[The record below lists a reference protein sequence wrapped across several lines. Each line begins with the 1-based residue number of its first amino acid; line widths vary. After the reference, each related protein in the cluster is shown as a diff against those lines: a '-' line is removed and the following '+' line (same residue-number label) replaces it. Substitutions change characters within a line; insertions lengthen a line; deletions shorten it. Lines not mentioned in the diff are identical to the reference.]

1 MNMRNSRQFKI
12 VAALVTTVLFNFVGA
27 KAESNDEITFP
38 YVIDNEN
45 EIGPLPN
52 GYHYEMWKH
61 SAGKVKMTVYN
72 DEAKFDAEWTNVIN
86 FLARVGLK
94 YDETQTHDQI
104 GTITADFE
112 FKETKT
118 PEKAMVYYGI
128 YGWTVD
134 PMVEYYIMENWTNWR
149 PRGGDGKHFLKDVI
163 TVDGSEYDVI
173 TRQMENCPSIKGD
186 GADFPQIMSIRKDKR
201 SSGNI
206 SISEHFKHWEKL
218 GIKLGNFYEIK
229 LKVETYKS
237 DSTSCGACKLTKG
250 VIMVNGE
257 IPASTMPMRDMLMRG
272 CKPMANSKS
281 GAYTIFSLNGQR
293 VKSVPFDL
301 SRNKIVPINNIAPG
315 LYIQSKG
322 NNHTL
327 STTPMLVK

>member
-1 MNMRNSRQFKI
+1 C
-12 VAALVTTVLFNFVGA
+12 LVETR
-27 KAESNDEITFP
+27 AENNDKITFP
-38 YVIDNEN
+38 YVINNVN
-45 EIGPLPN
+45 EIGPMPN
-52 GYHYEMWKH
+52 GYDYEMWKH
-61 SAGKVKMTVYN
+61 PAGEVKMTVYN
-72 DEAKFDAEWTNVIN
+72 DEAKFDAEWNNVIN

-94 YDETQTHDQI
+94 YDETRTHDQI

-134 PMVEYYIMENWTNWR
+134 PLVEFYIMENWTNWR
-149 PRGGDGKHFLKDVI
+149 PREGDGKHFLKDVI

-173 TRQMENCPSIKGD
+173 TRDQKNCPSIKGD
-186 GADFPQIMSIRKDKR
+186 GANFLQILNIRKDKR

-206 SISEHFKHWEKL
+206 SISEHFKHWERL
-218 GIKLGNFYEIK
+218 GLEFGNLYEVK

-250 VIMVNGE
+250 EILVNGK

-272 CKPMANSKS
+272 CKPMANGKS
-281 GAYTIFSLNGQR
+281 GAFTIFSLNGQR

-301 SRNKIVPINNIAPG
+301 SGNKIVTISNIAPG
-315 LYIQSKG
+315 LYIQTKG
-322 NNHTL
+322 NSSTL
-327 STTPMLVK
+327 STRPMLVK